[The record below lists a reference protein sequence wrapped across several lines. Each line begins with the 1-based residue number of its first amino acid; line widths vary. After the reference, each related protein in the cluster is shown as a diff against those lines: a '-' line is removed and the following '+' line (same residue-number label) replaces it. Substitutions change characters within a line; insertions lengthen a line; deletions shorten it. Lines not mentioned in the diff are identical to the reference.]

1 MRLSHKRKVAHKRS
15 GAAKGW
21 ARVVRARHIFRET
34 VMACAEAA
42 AAEWVHKM
50 NCAWEF
56 NVPGAVVCDDKPK
69 RSLIARGVSL
79 VKGAFSRLK
88 AAGEAQRNLLQGRQ

>member
-21 ARVVRARHIFRET
+21 ARVVRARHIFRE
-34 VMACAEAA
+34 VFRAA
-42 AAEWVHKM
+42 ALDAAVALAAKWPCERP
-50 NCAWEF
+50 AL
-56 NVPGAVVCDDKPK
+56 PGEADKPK
-69 RSLIARGVSL
+69 PSLIARGVSL

>member
-21 ARVVRARHIFRET
+21 AKVALARHIFRET
-34 VMACAEAA
+34 ALACAEAA
-42 AAEWVHKM
+42 AAALVHKM
-50 NCAWEF
+50 NCAWDF
-56 NVPGAVVCDDKPK
+56 NVPGAVVYDDKPNP
-69 RSLIARGVSL
+69 SLIARGVSL
-79 VKGAFSRLK
+79 VKGVLRRLK

>member
-1 MRLSHKRKVAHKRS
+1 MRLSHKRKVANKRS

-21 ARVVRARHIFRET
+21 AKVVRARHISREVFRAVALAVAADWSRALESET
-34 VMACAEAA
+34 PVLPVYA
-42 AAEWVHKM
+42 
-50 NCAWEF
+50 
-56 NVPGAVVCDDKPK
+56 DKPK
-69 RSLIARGVSL
+69 PSLIARGISL

>member
-21 ARVVRARHIFRET
+21 ARVLRARHIFRG
-34 VMACAEAA
+34 VFRAA
-42 AAEWVHKM
+42 AL
-50 NCAWEF
+50 
-56 NVPGAVVCDDKPK
+56 AVAADWARALESETPALPVYDDKPK
-69 RSLIARGVSL
+69 PSLIARGVSL
-79 VKGAFSRLK
+79 VKGVLRRLK

>member
-21 ARVVRARHIFRET
+21 AREVFRAASVAVAADWARALESET
-34 VMACAEAA
+34 PALPVYA
-42 AAEWVHKM
+42 
-50 NCAWEF
+50 
-56 NVPGAVVCDDKPK
+56 DKPK
-69 RSLIARGVSL
+69 PSLIARGVSL

-88 AAGEAQRNLLQGRQ
+88 EAGEAQRNLLQGRQ

>member
-21 ARVVRARHIFRET
+21 AKVVRARHIFRE
-34 VMACAEAA
+34 VFRAA
-42 AAEWVHKM
+42 AL
-50 NCAWEF
+50 
-56 NVPGAVVCDDKPK
+56 AVAADWARALESETPALPVYADKPK
-69 RSLIARGVSL
+69 PSLIARGVSL

-88 AAGEAQRNLLQGRQ
+88 AAGEAQRNLLQGRR